1 MQFLRKNKMLIIY
14 GVSLA
19 ILFLL
24 LKLFEYKLLILD
36 HSFEIYVG
44 SIALLFTL
52 LGIWLSRKLFS
63 PKKITTIIEKEKIV
77 EKEVFIA
84 SPQHFVLNQK
94 AFEETDLS
102 ARELEVLSLIAK
114 GLSNQEIASSLF
126 VSVNTIKTHVTN
138 LFYKLE
144 VTRRTQAVEKAKKLS
159 IIP

>member
-14 GVSLA
+14 AVSLA

-24 LKLFEYKLLILD
+24 LKFFEYKLLIID
-36 HSFEIYVG
+36 HSFEIYAG

-77 EKEVFIA
+77 EKEVFIV

>member
-1 MQFLRKNKMLIIY
+1 MLILY

-19 ILFLL
+19 FLFLF
-24 LKLFEYKLLILD
+24 LKFIEYRLLIID

-44 SIALLFTL
+44 CIALLFTS
-52 LGIWLSRKLFS
+52 LGIWLSRKILG
-63 PKKITTIIEKEKIV
+63 PKRETTIIEKERIV
-77 EKEVFIA
+77 EREVFIA
-84 SPQHFVLNQK
+84 QPLPFVLNKK
-94 AFEETDLS
+94 AFAETDLS
-102 ARELEVLSLIAK
+102 AREMEVLALIAK
-114 GLSNQEIASSLF
+114 GHSNQEIAETLF